1 MRQSMIRIGRAYDHL
16 ITIIGITNQEN
27 LHTRL
32 QSKLNDGEQV
42 EPAPAK
48 PESGQVHKARHSDRE
63 LARE

>member
-1 MRQSMIRIGRAYDHL
+1 
-16 ITIIGITNQEN
+16 
-27 LHTRL
+27 L

-48 PESGQVHKARHSDRE
+48 PENVQVLKARQGDGE